1 MKTKIK
7 GEKTMTEE
15 KQQNERAQNK
25 EDFKPF
31 TNDFIFAL
39 VMRDPDICKGIAEL
53 IIPDEEIGEVKIAAS
68 ENSSPDEKNE
78 KDELEIALQAYL
90 DFGKDMRGVR
100 FDAYVKTAD
109 KWIDIEM
116 QTTNKHDLEKRS
128 RYYQALMDTDC
139 LEKGGRFKDLK
150 NTYVV
155 FICTFDYLG
164 LGEPMYV
171 VESYIRKN
179 DLHFN
184 DGTSKILL
192 NAKCSPDKV
201 PEKLKSFYE
210 YINDPSKIDS
220 KLVEGIDER
229 VQKYNTPEWR
239 ERLVTLEYMIAEAK
253 EEGLE
258 QGRTEGEVSGR
269 AAEKLDMARAMKSE
283 GIDVE
288 TIAKVSGLSVE
299 EINKL

>member
-1 MKTKIK
+1 
-7 GEKTMTEE
+7 MTEK
-15 KQQNERAQNK
+15 KQQNEITQNN

-68 ENSSPDEKNE
+68 ENSLPDEKNE
-78 KDELEIALQAYL
+78 KDELEIALQACL

-116 QTTNKHDLEKRS
+116 QTTNKHDLEKKS

-192 NAKCSPDKV
+192 NTKCSPDKV

-253 EEGLE
+253 EEGIE
-258 QGRTEGEVSGR
+258 QGRTEGLAEGEVSGR
-269 AAEKLDMARAMKSE
+269 AAEKLDMARAMKEDNKPVDEISKY
-283 GIDVE
+283 
-288 TIAKVSGLSVE
+288 TGLSAE
-299 EINKL
+299 EIGKL

>member
-1 MKTKIK
+1 
-7 GEKTMTEE
+7 MTEE

-53 IIPDEEIGEVKIAAS
+53 IIPDEEIGKVKIAAS

-192 NAKCSPDKV
+192 NTKCSPDKV
-201 PEKLKSFYE
+201 PEKLRSFYE
-210 YINDPSKIDS
+210 YINDPTKVGN
-220 KLVEGIDER
+220 KLIEGIDER
-229 VQKYNTPEWR
+229 VKKYNTKEWR

-253 EEGLE
+253 EEGIE
-258 QGRTEGEVSGR
+258 QGRTEGL
-269 AAEKLDMARAMKSE
+269 AEGEASKALEMAKAMKSE
-283 GIDVE
+283 NIDIE
-288 TIAKVSGLSVE
+288 TIIKVSGLTKE
-299 EINKL
+299 EIDSL

>member
-1 MKTKIK
+1 
-7 GEKTMTEE
+7 MTEE

-39 VMRDPDICKGIAEL
+39 AMRDPDICKGIAEL
-53 IIPDEEIGEVKIAAS
+53 IIPDEEIDEVKIAAS

-192 NAKCSPDKV
+192 N
-201 PEKLKSFYE
+201 KLRSFYE
-210 YINDPSKIDS
+210 YINDPTKVGS
-220 KLVEGIDER
+220 KLIEGIDER
-229 VQKYNTPEWR
+229 IQKYNTPEWR

-253 EEGLE
+253 EEGIA
-258 QGRTEGEVSGR
+258 EGEASGR
-269 AAEKLDMARAMKSE
+269 AAEKIEMARAMKNDKE
-283 GIDVE
+283 PIDKIIKY
-288 TIAKVSGLSVE
+288 TGLSKE
-299 EINKL
+299 KIEKI

>member
-1 MKTKIK
+1 MSKKKRIEKKRIK
-7 GEKTMTEE
+7 K
-15 KQQNERAQNK
+15 KQNESAQSK
-25 EDFKPF
+25 EELIPF

-39 VMRDPDICKGIAEL
+39 VMRDPYICKGIAEL
-53 IIPDEEIGEVKIAAS
+53 IIPDEEIGEVKIAM
-68 ENSSPDEKNE
+68 EDNSSPDKKDE
-78 KDELEIALQAYL
+78 KDELEIALQACL

-192 NAKCSPDKV
+192 NTKCSPDKV
-201 PEKLKSFYE
+201 PEKLRSFYE
-210 YINDPSKIDS
+210 YINDPTKVGN
-220 KLVEGIDER
+220 KLIEGIDER
-229 VQKYNTPEWR
+229 VKKYNTKEWR

-253 EEGLE
+253 EEGIA
-258 QGRTEGEVSGR
+258 EGEASGR
-269 AAEKLDMARAMKSE
+269 AAEKIEMARAMKNDKE
-283 GIDVE
+283 PIDKIIKY
-288 TIAKVSGLSVE
+288 TGLSKE
-299 EINKL
+299 EIEKI

>member
-1 MKTKIK
+1 
-7 GEKTMTEE
+7 MTEE

-53 IIPDEEIGEVKIAAS
+53 IIPDEEIDEVKIAAS

-128 RYYQALMDTDC
+128 IYYQALMDTDC

-184 DGTSKILL
+184 NGTSKILL
-192 NAKCSPDKV
+192 N
-201 PEKLKSFYE
+201 KLRSFYE
-210 YINDPSKIDS
+210 YINDPTKVGSELI
-220 KLVEGIDER
+220 EGIDER

-253 EEGLE
+253 EEGIA
-258 QGRTEGEVSGR
+258 EGEASGR
-269 AAEKLDMARAMKSE
+269 AAEKIEMARAMKNDKE
-283 GIDVE
+283 PIDKIIKY
-288 TIAKVSGLSVE
+288 TGLSKE
-299 EINKL
+299 EIEKI

>member
-1 MKTKIK
+1 
-7 GEKTMTEE
+7 MTEE

-39 VMRDPDICKGIAEL
+39 VMRDTDICKGIAEL
-53 IIPDEEIGEVKIAAS
+53 IIPDEEIGEVKISAS

-192 NAKCSPDKV
+192 NTKCSPDKV
-201 PEKLKSFYE
+201 PEKLRSFYE
-210 YINDPSKIDS
+210 YINDPTKIGS
-220 KLVEGIDER
+220 ELIEGIDER

-253 EEGLE
+253 EEGIA
-258 QGRTEGEVSGR
+258 EGEAFGR
-269 AAEKLDMARAMKSE
+269 AAEKIEMARAMKNDKE
-283 GIDVE
+283 PIDKIIKY
-288 TIAKVSGLSVE
+288 TGLSKE
-299 EINKL
+299 EIEKI

>member
-31 TNDFIFAL
+31 TNDFMFAL

-53 IIPDEEIGEVKIAAS
+53 IIPDEEIGKVKIAAS

-192 NAKCSPDKV
+192 N
-201 PEKLKSFYE
+201 KLRSFYE
-210 YINDPSKIDS
+210 YINDPTKVGSELI
-220 KLVEGIDER
+220 EGIDER

-253 EEGLE
+253 EEGIA
-258 QGRTEGEVSGR
+258 EGEASGR
-269 AAEKLDMARAMKSE
+269 DAEKIEMARAMKNDKE
-283 GIDVE
+283 PIDKIIKY
-288 TIAKVSGLSVE
+288 TGLSKE
-299 EINKL
+299 EIEKI

>member
-1 MKTKIK
+1 
-7 GEKTMTEE
+7 MTEE

-53 IIPDEEIGEVKIAAS
+53 IITDEEIGEVKIAAS
-68 ENSSPDEKNE
+68 ENSSPDKKNE

-128 RYYQALMDTDC
+128 RYYHALMDTDC

-192 NAKCSPDKV
+192 N
-201 PEKLKSFYE
+201 KLRSFYE
-210 YINDPSKIDS
+210 YINDPTKVGSELIES
-220 KLVEGIDER
+220 IDER

-253 EEGLE
+253 EEGIA
-258 QGRTEGEVSGR
+258 EGEASGR
-269 AAEKLDMARAMKSE
+269 AAEKIEMARAMKNDKE
-283 GIDVE
+283 PIDKIIKY
-288 TIAKVSGLSVE
+288 TGLSKE
-299 EINKL
+299 EIEKI

>member
-25 EDFKPF
+25 EDFKTF

-68 ENSSPDEKNE
+68 ENSSPDKKNE

-128 RYYQALMDTDC
+128 RYYHALMDTDC

-192 NAKCSPDKV
+192 N
-201 PEKLKSFYE
+201 KLRSFYE
-210 YINDPSKIDS
+210 YINDPTKVGS
-220 KLVEGIDER
+220 KLIEGIDER

-253 EEGLE
+253 EEGIE
-258 QGRTEGEVSGR
+258 EGEASGR
-269 AAEKLDMARAMKSE
+269 AAEKIEMARAMKNDKE
-283 GIDVE
+283 PIDKIIKY
-288 TIAKVSGLSVE
+288 TGLSKE
-299 EINKL
+299 KIEKI

>member
-1 MKTKIK
+1 
-7 GEKTMTEE
+7 MTEK
-15 KQQNERAQNK
+15 KQQNESAQNK

-68 ENSSPDEKNE
+68 ENSSPDEK
-78 KDELEIALQAYL
+78 DELEIALQACL

-139 LEKGGRFKDLK
+139 LEKGGKFKDLK

-164 LGEPMYV
+164 LGEPLYV
-171 VESYIRKN
+171 VESYVRKN

-192 NAKCSPDKV
+192 NTKCSPDKV
-201 PEKLKSFYE
+201 PEKLRSFYE

-258 QGRTEGEVSGR
+258 QGRTEGLAEGEASGR
-269 AAEKLDMARAMKSE
+269 AERELEMARAMKSE
-283 GIDVE
+283 GIDAE
-288 TIAKVSGLSVE
+288 TIAKVSGLSAE
-299 EINKL
+299 EIEKL

>member
-1 MKTKIK
+1 
-7 GEKTMTEE
+7 MTEE

-116 QTTNKHDLEKRS
+116 QTTNKHDLEKRI

-192 NAKCSPDKV
+192 N
-201 PEKLKSFYE
+201 KLRSFYE
-210 YINDPSKIDS
+210 YINDPTKVGSELIES
-220 KLVEGIDER
+220 IDER

-253 EEGLE
+253 EEGIA
-258 QGRTEGEVSGR
+258 EGEASGR
-269 AAEKLDMARAMKSE
+269 AAEKIEMARAMKNDKE
-283 GIDVE
+283 PIDKIIKY
-288 TIAKVSGLSVE
+288 TGLSKE
-299 EINKL
+299 EIEKI

>member
-1 MKTKIK
+1 
-7 GEKTMTEE
+7 MTEE
-15 KQQNERAQNK
+15 KQQNERAQKK

-192 NAKCSPDKV
+192 N
-201 PEKLKSFYE
+201 KLRSFYE
-210 YINDPSKIDS
+210 YINDPTKVGS
-220 KLVEGIDER
+220 KLIEGIDER
-229 VQKYNTPEWR
+229 IQKYNTPEWR

-253 EEGLE
+253 EEGIA
-258 QGRTEGEVSGR
+258 EGEASGR
-269 AAEKLDMARAMKSE
+269 AAEKIEMARAMKNDKE
-283 GIDVE
+283 PIDKIIKY
-288 TIAKVSGLSVE
+288 TGLSKE
-299 EINKL
+299 KIEKI

>member
-39 VMRDPDICKGIAEL
+39 VMRDTDICKGIAEL
-53 IIPDEEIGEVKIAAS
+53 IIPDEEIGEVKISAS

-192 NAKCSPDKV
+192 NTKCSPDKV
-201 PEKLKSFYE
+201 PEKLRSFYE
-210 YINDPSKIDS
+210 YINDPTKIGS
-220 KLVEGIDER
+220 ELIEGIDER

-253 EEGLE
+253 EEGIA
-258 QGRTEGEVSGR
+258 EGEAFGR
-269 AAEKLDMARAMKSE
+269 AAEKIEMARAMKNDKE
-283 GIDVE
+283 PIDKIIKY
-288 TIAKVSGLSVE
+288 TGLSKE
-299 EINKL
+299 EIEKI

>member
-1 MKTKIK
+1 
-7 GEKTMTEE
+7 MTEE
-15 KQQNERAQNK
+15 KQQNESTQNN
-25 EDFKPF
+25 EEFKPF

-78 KDELEIALQAYL
+78 KDELEIALQACL

-139 LEKGGRFKDLK
+139 LEKGGKFKDLK

-164 LGEPMYV
+164 LGEPLYV

-192 NAKCSPDKV
+192 NTKCSPDKV

-253 EEGLE
+253 EEGLA
-258 QGRTEGEVSGR
+258 EGEVSGR
-269 AAEKLDMARAMKSE
+269 AAEKLDMAKAMKSE
-283 GIDVE
+283 NIDIE
-288 TIAKVSGLSVE
+288 TIIKVSGLTKE
-299 EINKL
+299 EIDSL

>member
-1 MKTKIK
+1 M
-7 GEKTMTEE
+7 
-15 KQQNERAQNK
+15 
-25 EDFKPF
+25 
-31 TNDFIFAL
+31 
-39 VMRDPDICKGIAEL
+39 
-53 IIPDEEIGEVKIAAS
+53 
-68 ENSSPDEKNE
+68 
-78 KDELEIALQAYL
+78 
-90 DFGKDMRGVR
+90 
-100 FDAYVKTAD
+100 
-109 KWIDIEM
+109 
-116 QTTNKHDLEKRS
+116 
-128 RYYQALMDTDC
+128 
-139 LEKGGRFKDLK
+139 
-150 NTYVV
+150 V

-192 NAKCSPDKV
+192 NTKCSPDKV
-201 PEKLKSFYE
+201 PEKLRSFYE

-258 QGRTEGEVSGR
+258 QGRTEGLAEGEKIGEVSGR
-269 AAEKLDMARAMKSE
+269 AAEKLEMAKALKE
-283 GIDVE
+283 KGVNIDIIAE
-288 TIAKVSGLSVE
+288 TSGLSVE
-299 EINKL
+299 EIEQL

>member
-1 MKTKIK
+1 
-7 GEKTMTEE
+7 MTEE

-25 EDFKPF
+25 EDFKTF

-68 ENSSPDEKNE
+68 ENSSPDKKNE

-128 RYYQALMDTDC
+128 RYYHALMDTDC

-192 NAKCSPDKV
+192 N
-201 PEKLKSFYE
+201 KLRSFYE
-210 YINDPSKIDS
+210 YINDPTKVGS
-220 KLVEGIDER
+220 KLIEGIDER

-253 EEGLE
+253 EEGIE
-258 QGRTEGEVSGR
+258 EGEASGR
-269 AAEKLDMARAMKSE
+269 AAEKIEMARAMKNDKE
-283 GIDVE
+283 PIDKIIKY
-288 TIAKVSGLSVE
+288 TGLSKE
-299 EINKL
+299 KIEKI

>member
-1 MKTKIK
+1 
-7 GEKTMTEE
+7 MTEE

-68 ENSSPDEKNE
+68 ENSSPDKKNE

-116 QTTNKHDLEKRS
+116 QTTNKYDLEKRS
-128 RYYQALMDTDC
+128 RYYHALMDTDC

-192 NAKCSPDKV
+192 N
-201 PEKLKSFYE
+201 KLRSFYE
-210 YINDPSKIDS
+210 YINDLTKVGSELIKS
-220 KLVEGIDER
+220 IDER

-253 EEGLE
+253 EEGIA
-258 QGRTEGEVSGR
+258 EGEASGR
-269 AAEKLDMARAMKSE
+269 AAEKIEMARAMKNDKE
-283 GIDVE
+283 PIDKIIKY
-288 TIAKVSGLSVE
+288 TGLSKE
-299 EINKL
+299 EIEKI

>member
-128 RYYQALMDTDC
+128 RYYHALMDTDC

-192 NAKCSPDKV
+192 N
-201 PEKLKSFYE
+201 KLRSFYE
-210 YINDPSKIDS
+210 YINDPTKVGSELIES
-220 KLVEGIDER
+220 IDER

-253 EEGLE
+253 EEGIA
-258 QGRTEGEVSGR
+258 EGEASGR
-269 AAEKLDMARAMKSE
+269 AAEKIEMARAMKNDKE
-283 GIDVE
+283 PIDKIIKY
-288 TIAKVSGLSVE
+288 TGLSKE
-299 EINKL
+299 EIEKI

>member
-1 MKTKIK
+1 
-7 GEKTMTEE
+7 MTEE
-15 KQQNERAQNK
+15 KQQNKRAQNK

-192 NAKCSPDKV
+192 NTKCSPDKV
-201 PEKLKSFYE
+201 PEKLRSFYE
-210 YINDPSKIDS
+210 YINDPTKVGSELI
-220 KLVEGIDER
+220 EGIDER

-253 EEGLE
+253 EEGIE
-258 QGRTEGEVSGR
+258 QGRTEGLAEGEVSGR
-269 AAEKLDMARAMKSE
+269 AAEKLDMARAMKEDNKPVDEISKY
-283 GIDVE
+283 
-288 TIAKVSGLSVE
+288 TGLSAE
-299 EINKL
+299 EIGKL

>member
-25 EDFKPF
+25 EDFKTF

-68 ENSSPDEKNE
+68 ENSSPDKKNE

-90 DFGKDMRGVR
+90 NFGKDMRGVR

-128 RYYQALMDTDC
+128 RYYHALMDTDC

-184 DGTSKILL
+184 EGASKILL
-192 NAKCSPDKV
+192 N
-201 PEKLKSFYE
+201 KLGSFYE
-210 YINDPSKIDS
+210 YINDPTKVGS
-220 KLVEGIDER
+220 KLIEGIDER

-253 EEGLE
+253 DEGIA
-258 QGRTEGEVSGR
+258 EGEASGR
-269 AAEKLDMARAMKSE
+269 AAEKIEMARAMKNDKE
-283 GIDVE
+283 PIDKIIKY
-288 TIAKVSGLSVE
+288 TGLSKE
-299 EINKL
+299 EIEKI

>member
-68 ENSSPDEKNE
+68 ENSSPDEKKE

-116 QTTNKHDLEKRS
+116 QTTNKHDLEKRN

-150 NTYVV
+150 NTYVI

-184 DGTSKILL
+184 GGTSKILL
-192 NAKCSPDKV
+192 N
-201 PEKLKSFYE
+201 KLRSFYE
-210 YINDPSKIDS
+210 YINDPTKVGSELI
-220 KLVEGIDER
+220 EGIDER

-253 EEGLE
+253 EEGIA
-258 QGRTEGEVSGR
+258 EGEASGR
-269 AAEKLDMARAMKSE
+269 AAEKIEMARAMKNDKE
-283 GIDVE
+283 PIDKIIKY
-288 TIAKVSGLSVE
+288 TGLSKE
-299 EINKL
+299 EIEKI